1 MSLQDMTIYEHLEEF
16 RKRLMIVVVFF
27 FIAAI
32 GGLFLAKPIIHY
44 LQHADEAAALSMN
57 AFRVTD
63 PLKIYFQMAFVIGI
77 ILTSPVILYQLWA
90 FVSPGLHEKERR
102 ATLSYI
108 PASVLLFLGGLAFS
122 YFILFPYIIHFMMK
136 LSGDLN
142 IEQVIGINEY
152 FQFLFQTTIPFG
164 FLFQLPV
171 VTLFLTRLGIITPHF
186 LSQIRRYAYFVLLVI
201 AALITPP
208 DIISHMMVSVPL
220 FLLYEVSIFVSKIG
234 YKKVQQAEAR
244 ATLEQE
250 ESAQ

>member
-1 MSLQDMTIYEHLEEF
+1 MSQQDMTIYEHLEEF
-16 RKRLMIVVVFF
+16 RKRLVIVVVFF
-27 FIAAI
+27 FIAVIA
-32 GGLFLAKPIIHY
+32 GLFFAKPIIHY
-44 LQHADEAAALSMN
+44 LQHADEAAALTMN

-102 ATLSYI
+102 VTLSYI
-108 PASVLLFLGGLAFS
+108 PASVLLFLGGLSFS
-122 YFILFPYIIHFMMK
+122 YFVLFPYIIHFMME

-171 VTLFLTRLGIITPHF
+171 VTLFLTRLGIVTPQF
-186 LSQIRRYAYFVLLVI
+186 LSQIRRYAYFILLVI

-208 DIISHMMVSVPL
+208 DIISHMIVSMPL
-220 FLLYEVSIFVSKIG
+220 FILYEVSIFVSKIG
-234 YKKVQQAEAR
+234 FKKAQQAEAR
-244 ATLEQE
+244 ATMQDEKSVQ
-250 ESAQ
+250 

>member
-1 MSLQDMTIYEHLEEF
+1 MSRQDMTIFEHLEEL

-27 FIAAI
+27 FIAVI
-32 GGLFLAKPIIHY
+32 GGLFLAKPLIHY
-44 LQHADEAAALSMN
+44 LQHADEAAALTMN

-102 ATLSYI
+102 VTLSYI
-108 PASVLLFLGGLAFS
+108 PASVVLFLGGLSFS
-122 YFILFPYIIHFMMK
+122 YFILFPYIIHFMMN

-171 VTLFLTRLGIITPHF
+171 VTLFLTRLGIITPMF
-186 LSQIRRYAYFVLLVI
+186 LGQVRRYAYFILLVI

-208 DIISHMMVSVPL
+208 DVISHMMVSIPL
-220 FLLYEVSIFVSKIG
+220 FILYEVSIFVSKIG
-234 YKKVQQAEAR
+234 YNKAQQAEA
-244 ATLEQE
+244 Q
-250 ESAQ
+250 SAAE

>member
-1 MSLQDMTIYEHLEEF
+1 MSQQDMTIYEHLEEF
-16 RKRLMIVVVFF
+16 RKRLVIVVVFF
-27 FIAAI
+27 FIAVIA
-32 GGLFLAKPIIHY
+32 GLFFAKPIIHY
-44 LQHADEAAALSMN
+44 LQHADEAAALTMN

-102 ATLSYI
+102 VTLSYI
-108 PASVLLFLGGLAFS
+108 PASVLLFLGGLSFS
-122 YFILFPYIIHFMMK
+122 YFVLFPYIIHFMME

-171 VTLFLTRLGIITPHF
+171 VTLFLTRLGIVTPQF
-186 LSQIRRYAYFVLLVI
+186 LSQIRRYAYFILLVI

-208 DIISHMMVSVPL
+208 DIISHMIVSMPL
-220 FLLYEVSIFVSKIG
+220 FILYEVSIFVSKIG
-234 YKKVQQAEAR
+234 FKKAQQAEAR
-244 ATLEQE
+244 AAMQDEKSVQ
-250 ESAQ
+250 